1 MCKNNFPNIDTAWK
15 SISFLFI
22 PTFIGVSFLFI
33 FNRQR
38 DISNAT
44 EHTNFNS
51 TQGNEVFWLFRI
63 SFMYYSVI
71 GFLVTLIVSQIVS
84 LLTGGASQKIDE
96 SLLTP
101 LFQSREF
108 KEKNLQKMNET
119 KYVTI
124 DRMLIELTKQNHNNN
139 NSQHNSFND
148 NVDTEM
154 IQYDDNPKST

>member
-1 MCKNNFPNIDTAWK
+1 
-15 SISFLFI
+15 
-22 PTFIGVSFLFI
+22 
-33 FNRQR
+33 
-38 DISNAT
+38 
-44 EHTNFNS
+44 
-51 TQGNEVFWLFRI
+51 
-63 SFMYYSVI
+63 MYYSVI